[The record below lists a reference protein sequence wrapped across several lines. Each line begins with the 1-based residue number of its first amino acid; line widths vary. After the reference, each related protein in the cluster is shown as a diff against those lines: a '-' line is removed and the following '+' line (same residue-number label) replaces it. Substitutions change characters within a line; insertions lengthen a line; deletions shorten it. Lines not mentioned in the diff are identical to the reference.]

1 MLTTLKDDDAAMN
14 VKSQLPSDSLLDLR
28 LLGYPLDLGDDEGNR
43 LARMTEWIKQHS
55 GLIKNRTVLDLGSN
69 AGHFPLL
76 YALLGAS
83 KVVAVE
89 PREVFRDF
97 FNAALR

>member
-1 MLTTLKDDDAAMN
+1 MISEATDKEKAINMKA
-14 VKSQLPSDSLLDLR
+14 QLPTDSLIDLR
-28 LLGYPLDLGDDEGNR
+28 LLGYPLSLGGDEGNR
-43 LARMTEWIKQHS
+43 LALMTQWIKQHS
-55 GLIKNRTVLDLGSN
+55 ELVKHRTVLDLGSN

-97 FNAALR
+97 FN